1 VSVFVTGSDAGVGK
15 TQFAVWL
22 LRMLRSSGL
31 RSAGMKPICCGD
43 RHDAEL
49 LLAASSEGLT
59 IDDVNPMWLRT
70 PAAPFTA
77 AMVEERSIDIEL
89 IVKKFLELDHR
100 FECVVVEGVGGWLV
114 PIRADYFVG
123 NLAAALK
130 LPVIVVAQNRLG
142 CLNHTLPTIRSV
154 EARGL
159 MCIGLVL
166 NNFGSTARRR
176 LKNESRRFATGA
188 SRFRCWRI
196 SMTISAKFH
205 ICCGKCC
212 QKSQLQADEAFTAR
226 VTVMYC
232 KFTHDRDWAN
242 LFLR

>member
-1 VSVFVTGSDAGVGK
+1 MSVFVTGSDTGVGK

-43 RHDAEL
+43 RRDAEL

-77 AMVEERSIDIEL
+77 AMAEERSVDIEL

-123 NLAAALK
+123 NLAVALK
-130 LPVIVVAQNRLG
+130 LPVIVVAKNRLG
-142 CLNHTLPTIRSV
+142 CLNHTLLTIRSV
-154 EARGL
+154 EAQGL
-159 MCIGLVL
+159 MCTGLVL
-166 NNFGSTARRR
+166 NNFGITADI
-176 LKNESRRFATGA
+176 A
-188 SRFRCWRI
+188 SKTNPDVLQRCLSVPILADFRDDLSEIPYWLR
-196 SMTISAKFH
+196 K
-205 ICCGKCC
+205 GC
-212 QKSQLQADEAFTAR
+212 QKSQLQSGR
-226 VTVMYC
+226 SLHC
-232 KFTHDRDWAN
+232 
-242 LFLR
+242 

>member
-1 VSVFVTGSDAGVGK
+1 MSVFVTGSDTGVGK

-43 RHDAEL
+43 RRDAEL

-77 AMVEERSIDIEL
+77 AMVEKRSVDIEP

-114 PIRADYFVG
+114 PIRTDYFVG
-123 NLAAALK
+123 DLAAALK
-130 LPVIVVAQNRLG
+130 LPVIVVAENRLG
-142 CLNHTLPTIRSV
+142 CLNHTLLTIRSV
-154 EARGL
+154 EAHGL
-159 MCIGLVL
+159 MCAGVIL
-166 NNFGSTARRR
+166 NNFGSTADI
-176 LKNESRRFATGA
+176 A
-188 SRFRCWRI
+188 SRTNPEVLQQCLSVPIVADFRDDLSEI
-196 SMTISAKFH
+196 P
-205 ICCGKCC
+205 
-212 QKSQLQADEAFTAR
+212 
-226 VTVMYC
+226 
-232 KFTHDRDWAN
+232 DW
-242 LFLR
+242 LRKMLPEIATPSRTKPSPRE

>member
-1 VSVFVTGSDAGVGK
+1 MSVFVTGGDTGAGK
-15 TQFAVWL
+15 TRFAVWL
-22 LRMLRSSGL
+22 LRMLRSSRL

-77 AMVEERSIDIEL
+77 AMVEGRSVDIEPL
-89 IVKKFLELDHR
+89 VKKFLELDHR

-114 PIRADYFVG
+114 PIRADYFVA

-142 CLNHTLPTIRSV
+142 CLNHTLLTIRSV
-154 EARGL
+154 EAHGL
-159 MCIGLVL
+159 TCAGVVL
-166 NNFGSTARRR
+166 NNFGGTVDIPSKTNPEVLQQCLSVPIVADFRDDLSEIPDWLRKM
-176 LKNESRRFATGA
+176 LPEIATPSRR
-188 SRFRCWRI
+188 SVHR
-196 SMTISAKFH
+196 
-205 ICCGKCC
+205 
-212 QKSQLQADEAFTAR
+212 
-226 VTVMYC
+226 
-232 KFTHDRDWAN
+232 
-242 LFLR
+242 

>member
-1 VSVFVTGSDAGVGK
+1 MSVFVTGSDTGVGK

-43 RHDAEL
+43 RRDAEL

-77 AMVEERSIDIEL
+77 AMVEERSVDIEL

-114 PIRADYFVG
+114 PIRTDYFVG
-123 NLAAALK
+123 DLAAALK
-130 LPVIVVAQNRLG
+130 LPVIVVAENRLG
-142 CLNHTLPTIRSV
+142 CLNHTLLTIRSV
-154 EARGL
+154 EAHGL
-159 MCIGLVL
+159 MCAGVIL
-166 NNFGSTARRR
+166 NNFGSTADI
-176 LKNESRRFATGA
+176 A
-188 SRFRCWRI
+188 SRTNPEVLQQCLSVPIVADFRDDLSEI
-196 SMTISAKFH
+196 P
-205 ICCGKCC
+205 
-212 QKSQLQADEAFTAR
+212 
-226 VTVMYC
+226 
-232 KFTHDRDWAN
+232 DW
-242 LFLR
+242 LRKMLPEIATPSRTKPSPRE

>member
-1 VSVFVTGSDAGVGK
+1 MSVFVTGSDTGVGK

-89 IVKKFLELDHR
+89 ILKKFLELNHR

-114 PIRADYFVG
+114 PIRADYFIG

-142 CLNHTLPTIRSV
+142 CLNHTLLTIRSV
-154 EARGL
+154 EAQGL
-159 MCIGLVL
+159 MCTGLVL
-166 NNFGSTARRR
+166 NNFGITADI
-176 LKNESRRFATGA
+176 A
-188 SRFRCWRI
+188 SRTNPEVLQQCLSVPIVADFRDDLSEI
-196 SMTISAKFH
+196 P
-205 ICCGKCC
+205 
-212 QKSQLQADEAFTAR
+212 
-226 VTVMYC
+226 
-232 KFTHDRDWAN
+232 DW
-242 LFLR
+242 LRKMLPEIATPSRTKPSPRE

>member
-1 VSVFVTGSDAGVGK
+1 MSVFVTGSDTGVGK

-43 RHDAEL
+43 RRDAEL

-77 AMVEERSIDIEL
+77 AMVEEHSVDIEP

-114 PIRADYFVG
+114 PIRTDYFVG
-123 NLAAALK
+123 DLAAALK
-130 LPVIVVAQNRLG
+130 LPVIVVAENRLG
-142 CLNHTLPTIRSV
+142 CLNHTLLTIRSV
-154 EARGL
+154 EAHRL
-159 MCIGLVL
+159 MCAGVIL
-166 NNFGSTARRR
+166 NNFGSTADI
-176 LKNESRRFATGA
+176 A
-188 SRFRCWRI
+188 SRTNPEVLQQCLSVPIVADFRDDLSEI
-196 SMTISAKFH
+196 P
-205 ICCGKCC
+205 
-212 QKSQLQADEAFTAR
+212 
-226 VTVMYC
+226 
-232 KFTHDRDWAN
+232 DW
-242 LFLR
+242 LRKMLPEIATPSRTKPSPRE

>member
-1 VSVFVTGSDAGVGK
+1 VSVFVTGSDTGVGK

-43 RHDAEL
+43 RRDAEL

-77 AMVEERSIDIEL
+77 AMVEERSVDIEP

-114 PIRADYFVG
+114 PIRTDYFVG
-123 NLAAALK
+123 DLAAALK
-130 LPVIVVAQNRLG
+130 LPVIVVAENRLG
-142 CLNHTLPTIRSV
+142 CLNHTLLTIRSV
-154 EARGL
+154 EAHGL
-159 MCIGLVL
+159 MCAGVIL
-166 NNFGSTARRR
+166 NNFGSTADI
-176 LKNESRRFATGA
+176 A
-188 SRFRCWRI
+188 SRTNPEVLQQCLSVPIVADFRDDLSEI
-196 SMTISAKFH
+196 P
-205 ICCGKCC
+205 
-212 QKSQLQADEAFTAR
+212 
-226 VTVMYC
+226 
-232 KFTHDRDWAN
+232 DW
-242 LFLR
+242 LRKMLPEIATPSRTKPSPRE

>member
-1 VSVFVTGSDAGVGK
+1 MSVFVTGSDTGVGK

-43 RHDAEL
+43 RRDAEL

-77 AMVEERSIDIEL
+77 AMVEKRSVDIEP

-114 PIRADYFVG
+114 PIRTDYFVG
-123 NLAAALK
+123 DLAAALK
-130 LPVIVVAQNRLG
+130 LPVIVVAENRLG
-142 CLNHTLPTIRSV
+142 CLNHTLLTIRSV
-154 EARGL
+154 EAHGL
-159 MCIGLVL
+159 MCAGVIL
-166 NNFGSTARRR
+166 NNFGSTVDI
-176 LKNESRRFATGA
+176 A
-188 SRFRCWRI
+188 SRTNPEVLQQCLSVPIVADFRDDLSEI
-196 SMTISAKFH
+196 P
-205 ICCGKCC
+205 
-212 QKSQLQADEAFTAR
+212 
-226 VTVMYC
+226 
-232 KFTHDRDWAN
+232 DW
-242 LFLR
+242 LRKMLPEIATPSRTKPSPRE